1 MQKTLRL
8 AYIDTKPSVYQ
19 TNKSNRGVIM
29 LINSLEKM
37 ERIVENNRALT
48 WDGWTVVESNFKE
61 NGVVSKDGAYVN
73 GRWIVQKR
81 YDANANGWE
90 IPDKFVR

>member
-1 MQKTLRL
+1 
-8 AYIDTKPSVYQ
+8 
-19 TNKSNRGVIM
+19 M

-37 ERIVENNRALT
+37 ESIVENNKSLT
-48 WDGWTVVESNFKE
+48 WDGWTVVENSFKE
-61 NGVVSKDGAYVN
+61 NGVMSEKGAYIN

-81 YDANANGWE
+81 YDATADGWE

>member
-1 MQKTLRL
+1 ME
-8 AYIDTKPSVYQ
+8 
-19 TNKSNRGVIM
+19 VIM

-37 ERIVENNRALT
+37 ERIVENNKALS

-61 NGVVSKDGAYVN
+61 NGVMSKDGAYIN
-73 GRWIVQKR
+73 GRWVVQRR
-81 YDANANGWE
+81 YESGTSGWE

>member
-1 MQKTLRL
+1 
-8 AYIDTKPSVYQ
+8 
-19 TNKSNRGVIM
+19 M

-37 ERIVENNRALT
+37 ERIVENNKALT
-48 WDGWTVVESNFKE
+48 WDGWTVVESLRE

-81 YDANANGWE
+81 YEANASGWE